1 VEDDAHLDADGR
13 RPGPRWVTDVEN
25 VDRPARSRARIAGK
39 VRLAVH
45 DRYAVA
51 GLWIS

>member
-1 VEDDAHLDADGR
+1 MTPTWMQTVAALAPD
-13 RPGPRWVTDVEN
+13 WVTDVEN

-51 GLWIS
+51 SLWIS